1 LLQHSSRGSTSS
13 GRRRSK
19 DEENNGVGPS
29 LSGPTDAFSGLA
41 LEVKNLVKSFGPIPG
56 VWDVNLAVKQGT
68 LHGFLGPNG
77 SGKTTTIKCIMGLLR
92 RTSGEIRIFG
102 EEPHGD
108 AIELKRRLGY
118 LPELPSFPNYLKGR
132 EVLLTYG
139 SIRGLPDKTKLL
151 VESKALLERV
161 GLKDAAEKAVGKYSK
176 GMQTRL
182 GLAVALLG
190 EPDLLILDEPTE
202 GLDPVGVIDV
212 RELLKTVV
220 SEGRT
225 VLLSSHQ
232 LPEVQQMCSAV
243 TVLKEGRTVTEGSV
257 DELGKRLH
265 GGVVYKA
272 EFDSLGPD
280 LMNELKKIDG
290 VSEITSTEE
299 DVIAILMSKD
309 YDVRPSLARL
319 AVQHGSLLLSCE
331 REEASLEE
339 LFLSLVR
346 ERID

>member
-1 LLQHSSRGSTSS
+1 
-13 GRRRSK
+13 
-19 DEENNGVGPS
+19 
-29 LSGPTDAFSGLA
+29 
-41 LEVKNLVKSFGPIPG
+41 
-56 VWDVNLAVKQGT
+56 
-68 LHGFLGPNG
+68 
-77 SGKTTTIKCIMGLLR
+77 M
-92 RTSGEIRIFG
+92 
-102 EEPHGD
+102 
-108 AIELKRRLGY
+108 
-118 LPELPSFPNYLKGR
+118 
-132 EVLLTYG
+132 
-139 SIRGLPDKTKLL
+139 
-151 VESKALLERV
+151 VESKMLLKKV
-161 GLKDAAEKAVGKYSK
+161 GLEDASEKAVGEYSK

-182 GLAVALLG
+182 GLAVAMLG

-232 LPEVQQMCSAV
+232 LPEVQQMCSRV

-257 DELGKRLH
+257 KELAKRLH

-280 LMNELKKIDG
+280 LMADLERIDG
-290 VSEITSTEE
+290 VSEVTSVEE
-299 DVIAILMSKD
+299 DVVAILMTKD

-346 ERID
+346 KSD

>member
-1 LLQHSSRGSTSS
+1 
-13 GRRRSK
+13 
-19 DEENNGVGPS
+19 
-29 LSGPTDAFSGLA
+29 
-41 LEVKNLVKSFGPIPG
+41 VKNLVKSYGPIPG
-56 VWDVNLAVKQGT
+56 VWDVNLAVRQGT

-77 SGKTTTIKCIMGLLR
+77 SGKTTTIKCIMGLLHK
-92 RTSGEIRIFG
+92 TSGEIRVFG

-108 AIELKRRLGY
+108 AIELKRRAGY

-139 SIRGLPDKTKLL
+139 RIRGLPDKTKLL
-151 VESKALLERV
+151 EESKALLKRV
-161 GLKDAAEKAVGKYSK
+161 GLSDAMEKAVGKYSK

-212 RELLKTVV
+212 RKLLKALVA
-220 SEGRT
+220 EGRT

-232 LPEVQQMCSAV
+232 LPEVQQMCGRV

-257 DELGKRLH
+257 EDLARRLR

-272 EFDSLGPD
+272 EFDSLSPG
-280 LMNELKKIDG
+280 LTNEIRKIDG
-290 VSEITSTEE
+290 VSEVTSVEE
-299 DVIAILMSKD
+299 DVVGILMTKD
-309 YDVRPSLARL
+309 YDVRPALAKL

-339 LFLSLVR
+339 LFLSLMR
-346 ERID
+346 ESKTD

>member
-1 LLQHSSRGSTSS
+1 MKDTMGRVPLSISTT
-13 GRRRSK
+13 RS
-19 DEENNGVGPS
+19 
-29 LSGPTDAFSGLA
+29 SGLA
-41 LEVKNLVKSFGPIPG
+41 LEVKNLVKSYGPFPG
-56 VWDVNLAVKQGT
+56 IWDVNLAVKQGT

-77 SGKTTTIKCIMGLLR
+77 SGKTTTLKCIMGLLHK
-92 RTSGEIRIFG
+92 TSGEIRVFD
-102 EEPHGD
+102 EEPQGD
-108 AIELKRRLGY
+108 AVEMKRRVGY
-118 LPELPSFPNYLKGR
+118 LPELPSYPTYLRGR

-139 SIRGLPDKTKLL
+139 RIRGVVGDSLIE
-151 VESKALLERV
+151 ESKVLLKQV
-161 GLKDAAEKAVGKYSK
+161 GLADSAEKPVGKYSK

-182 GLAVALLG
+182 GLAVAMLG

-212 RELLKTVV
+212 RELLKKLV

-232 LPEVQQMCSAV
+232 LPEVQQVCSMV

-257 DELGKRLH
+257 EELAKRMR
-265 GGVVYKA
+265 GGVIYRA

-280 LMNELKKIDG
+280 LMNELKKVDG
-290 VSEITSTEE
+290 VSEVTAVEE
-299 DVIAILMSKD
+299 DVVAILLSKD
-309 YDVRPSLARL
+309 YDVRPSFARL
-319 AVQHGSLLLSCE
+319 AVQHGSLLLTCE

-346 ERID
+346 ESN

>member
-1 LLQHSSRGSTSS
+1 LALHHNSDQSHGST
-13 GRRRSK
+13 
-19 DEENNGVGPS
+19 DTLP
-29 LSGPTDAFSGLA
+29 GLA
-41 LEVKNLVKSFGPIPG
+41 LEVKNLMKSYGAFPG
-56 VWDVNLAVKQGT
+56 IWDVNLAVRKGT
-68 LHGFLGPNG
+68 IHGFLGPNG
-77 SGKTTTIKCIMGLLR
+77 SGKTTTLKCVMGLLR
-92 RTSGEIRIFG
+92 KTSGLIRVFG

-108 AIELKRRLGY
+108 AVQLKRRVGY
-118 LPELPSFPNYLKGR
+118 LPDLPSYPAYLRGR

-139 SIRGLPDKTKLL
+139 RIRGIPGRGLL
-151 VESKALLERV
+151 EESKALLSQV
-161 GLKDAAEKAVGKYSK
+161 GLEDAAEKAVGKYSR

-182 GLAVALLG
+182 GIAVALLG

-212 RELLKTVV
+212 RELLKAVI

-232 LPEVQQMCSAV
+232 LPEVQQMCSRV

-257 DELGKRLH
+257 EELAKRLH

-280 LMNELKKIDG
+280 LMSELKKVDG
-290 VSEITSTEE
+290 VSEITPVEN

-346 ERID
+346 ENR